1 MYTALS
7 AGCLSHPKGHGQ
19 YDTALTALEKCQKSQ
34 ESPLYNPGLPPE
46 KTGMSLESQ
55 LALAHDTFHGVKRS
69 YKKLKKGQKKNKNF

>member
-34 ESPLYNPGLPPE
+34 ESPLYNPELAPE
-46 KTGMSLESQ
+46 KTGMSLES
-55 LALAHDTFHGVKRS
+55 ACPGSWHIS
-69 YKKLKKGQKKNKNF
+69 WGQAFL